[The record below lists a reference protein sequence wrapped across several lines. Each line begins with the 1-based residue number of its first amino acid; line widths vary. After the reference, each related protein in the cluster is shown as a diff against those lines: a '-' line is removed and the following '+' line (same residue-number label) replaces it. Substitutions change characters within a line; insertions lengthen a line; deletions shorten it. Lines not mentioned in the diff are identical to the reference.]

1 MPYKIV
7 YRACAERDI
16 WEIADYLSDHS
27 MPAAEKFLRE
37 VKSRI
42 EVLAEMP
49 LMYPKIDPDW
59 EYRKMVVG
67 NYVVAYIVD
76 EQSKDVVIIRVVH
89 GKRNYQDEIPPG
101 R

>member
-7 YRACAERDI
+7 YKAYAERDI

-42 EVLAEMP
+42 EALAEMP
-49 LMYPKIDPDW
+49 LMCPKITTNQ

-67 NYVVAYIVD
+67 RYVVAYIAN
-76 EQSKDVVIIRVVH
+76 EQTKEILIMRVVH
-89 GKRNYQDEIPPG
+89 GKRDYQSEL
-101 R
+101 